1 MDRLAG
7 GAAFAIVA
15 VWCMVHVR
23 PNRGDYMTRSA
34 WVVLAIL
41 AVVAIPAT
49 ARANNITLTDWTSG
63 NFAANAAGG
72 GGAFLAT
79 TTGTGPLGSSGFMTF
94 CLEYNEHF
102 SYGGTYN
109 FELSGGAV
117 GGGVSGG
124 NPDPVSDATMWLYY
138 QALSGGYSTWWAAID
153 LNLGATFQEAIWFL
167 EGERDAGQISSA
179 GLAMANF
186 ALANQNWGD
195 LYAQG
200 HRVYAMNLTSA
211 SGGAVQDQLAYIAPV
226 PEHGSL
232 LLFVTGLAGVG
243 GLRRAWRTRRG

>member
-1 MDRLAG
+1 
-7 GAAFAIVA
+7 
-15 VWCMVHVR
+15 
-23 PNRGDYMTRSA
+23 MTRFA

-41 AVVAIPAT
+41 AVVAIPAA
-49 ARANNITLTDWTSG
+49 ARANTITLTDWTSG

-79 TTGTGPLGSSGFMTF
+79 TTGELLGSSAFMTF

-138 QALSGGYSTWWAAID
+138 QALSGGYSSWYFAATGSKPD
-153 LNLGATFQEAIWFL
+153 GYVGATFQEAIWFL

-211 SGGAVQDQLAYIAPV
+211 SGGPAQDQLAYIAPV

>member
-1 MDRLAG
+1 
-7 GAAFAIVA
+7 
-15 VWCMVHVR
+15 
-23 PNRGDYMTRSA
+23 MTRFA

-41 AVVAIPAT
+41 AVAAVPAA
-49 ARANNITLTDWTSG
+49 ARADTITLTDWTSG
-63 NFAANAAGG
+63 EYFAVNAAGG

-79 TTGTGPLGSSGFMTF
+79 TTGTGPLGNSTFMTF
-94 CLEYNEHF
+94 CIEYNENF

-109 FELSGGAV
+109 YELSGGAV

-124 NPDPVSDATMWLYY
+124 NPDSVSDATMWLYY

-186 ALANQNWGD
+186 ALANQTSWAS

-200 HRVYAMNLTSA
+200 HRVYAMNLTST
-211 SGGAVQDQLAYIAPV
+211 SGPAQDQLAYIAPV

-243 GLRRAWRTRRG
+243 GLRRTWRTRRG

>member
-1 MDRLAG
+1 
-7 GAAFAIVA
+7 
-15 VWCMVHVR
+15 MVHVR
-23 PNRGDYMTRSA
+23 PTKGDYMTRFA

-41 AVVAIPAT
+41 AIAAIPAA
-49 ARANNITLTDWTSG
+49 ARADTITLTDWTSG

-79 TTGTGPLGSSGFMTF
+79 TTGTGPLGNSAFMTF
-94 CLEYNEHF
+94 CIEYNENF

-117 GGGVSGG
+117 AGGVSGG

-138 QALSGGYSTWWAAID
+138 QALSGGYSTWWTAID
-153 LNLGATFQEAIWFL
+153 LNLGATFQYAIWFL
-167 EGERDAGQISSA
+167 EGELLPDQINDINMAGYQ
-179 GLAMANF
+179 MAQY
-186 ALANQNWGD
+186 AQDHQNWGT
-195 LYAQG
+195 LFAQG

-211 SGGAVQDQLAYIAPV
+211 SGPAQDQLAYIAPV

-243 GLRRAWRTRRG
+243 GLRRTWRTRRG